1 MQLFLNMKLLLVKEG
16 IREGFKHKLM
26 GVPLI
31 SILPE
36 IIFSIIIISLCLLI
50 FFKTK
55 DLYNLSKYEGIKYFR
70 NTFIYFSIAFLCR
83 LVLSFNIFINGFR
96 FQNQFPILVLSLV
109 FMFSSFMAILSLGA
123 SVFYKEIKNIN
134 NSKNLELNLLLIT
147 IISICLFII
156 FKNPLLIIYSQL
168 IIIFISVGGLI
179 VHHNKISI
187 SKIKVVYL
195 LLFLFWSINLLM
207 INPTHLLYKFRFIL
221 YLLAILIFSIISYKT
236 IKYT

>member
-1 MQLFLNMKLLLVKEG
+1 MQLFLNTKLLLVKEG